1 MIGPGP
7 GRVCPGPDPSPLPMD
22 SDPNLVERAK
32 AGDYRAFETLLGR
45 HEARLYSLARGIL
58 RQREDAEN
66 VVQSSFLSA
75 IEHLG
80 EFRGESSFGTWIA
93 RIATHGALNA
103 LRKRRGLP
111 TVSYSEASRDD
122 DDGAI
127 PHPEFIADWRGDP
140 ARIVEQAELRRI
152 LDEAIDGLD
161 EKHRVV
167 FVLRDVE
174 GLSVAET
181 ARTLGLGESNV
192 KVRLLRARMALREKL
207 TRIFGD
213 PSSRVAPHDH
223 SGGIA
228 TSKGGLRAHE
238 TR

>member
-1 MIGPGP
+1 
-7 GRVCPGPDPSPLPMD
+7 MD
-22 SDPNLVERAK
+22 SDPILVERAK
-32 AGDYRAFETLLGR
+32 AGDYRAFEILLGR
-45 HEARLYSLARGIL
+45 HEARLYSLALRIL

-80 EFRGESSFGTWIA
+80 EFRGDSSFGTWIS

-111 TVSYSEASRDD
+111 TVSYSEASRED
-122 DDGAI
+122 DDGAL

-140 ARIVEQAELRRI
+140 AEIVERAELRKI
-152 LDEAIDGLD
+152 LGEAIDGLD

-181 ARTLGLGESNV
+181 ARVLGLGESNV
-192 KVRLLRARMALREKL
+192 KVRLLRARLALREKL
-207 TRIFGD
+207 TRVFGD
-213 PSSRVAPHDH
+213 PARRVAPHDH
-223 SGGIA
+223 SGGVA
-228 TSKGGLRAHE
+228 KSKGGLPAHE